1 MKLSKILYIIPALA
15 LLASCDNINEDDRL
29 IEIDAVVPQRAVLLE
44 EFTGQW
50 CRNCPAAHAIIKQL
64 KEQYGDAF
72 IPVSIHAGT
81 SANAI
86 PESES
91 IITSNPKYIGLKTE
105 DGDAYA
111 EMWGINSFPNGVLDR
126 TSGVIGRDKW
136 AGYIVDELKKE
147 SNLQIE
153 LTAGYDATS
162 NSISI
167 HTQLKPI
174 ANISGKLQLWIVE
187 SGIVTIQQNG
197 ESIERDYVHDHV
209 FRATVNTIGGEAVTL
224 SDNVYSNYTHS
235 ISVKDIWTPANLSVV
250 AFVYDDSGVLQAAE
264 TNVVT
269 LDL

>member
-15 LLASCDNINEDDRL
+15 LLASCDDVKEDNRL

-50 CRNCPAAHAIIKQL
+50 CRNCPDAHAVIKQL

-86 PESES
+86 PESET
-91 IITSNPKYIGLKTE
+91 IITDTYKYIGLKTE

-111 EMWGINSFPNGVLDR
+111 AMWNINTFPNGVLDR
-126 TSGVIGRDKW
+126 TSGVLGRDKW
-136 AGYIVDELKKE
+136 AAYIVDELQKE
-147 SNLQIE
+147 SQLQID
-153 LTAGYDATS
+153 LSADYDATS

-187 SGIVTIQQNG
+187 SGIVTIQQYG
-197 ESIERDYVHDHV
+197 ESVEPNYVHDHV
-209 FRATVNTIGGEAVTL
+209 FRATVNTVGGEAVNL

-250 AFVYDDSGVLQAAE
+250 AFVYNDSGVLQAAE
-264 TNVVT
+264 AKVT
-269 LDL
+269 VAE